1 MDNKEYKKYII
12 EMLKDINN
20 LKALNIIYELV
31 SKYYT
36 HE

>member
-1 MDNKEYKKYII
+1 MSIQEYKKYII

-36 HE
+36 HK

>member
-1 MDNKEYKKYII
+1 MENQEYKKYII

-20 LKALNIIYELV
+20 LKALKVIYELV

-36 HE
+36 HK